1 MMRRRVT
8 GPEKTHNQME
18 LLSAEQ
24 VERVYR
30 VTDQLGLHRDWVVVP
45 LNAADEGLEM
55 LHPDGK
61 LLLRPPR
68 GERFEPWLL
77 GLRERL
83 EQLDLGRAARR
94 WENDPKFP
102 LTGPGEFHAWG
113 TRRYL
118 HDRGIL
124 RR

>member
-1 MMRRRVT
+1 MGRV
-8 GPEKTHNQME
+8 HNQMD
-18 LLSAEQ
+18 LLTADQ
-24 VERVYR
+24 VERIYR
-30 VTDQLGLHRDWVVVP
+30 VTDGLELHRDWVVVP

-68 GERFEPWLL
+68 GERFEPWLAT
-77 GLRERL
+77 LRGRL
-83 EQLDLGRAARR
+83 EQMELGRLPRR
-94 WENDPKFP
+94 EESDPKWP
-102 LTGPGEFHAWG
+102 LTGPGEIHAWG

-118 HDRGIL
+118 EDRGIL

>member
-1 MMRRRVT
+1 M
-8 GPEKTHNQME
+8 HNGME
-18 LLSAEQ
+18 LLTAEQ
-24 VERVYR
+24 VERIYQ
-30 VTDQLGLHRDWVVVP
+30 VTDQLGLQRDWVVVP
-45 LNAADEGLEM
+45 LNAADHDVEM

-61 LLLRPPR
+61 LLIRPPR
-68 GERFEPWLL
+68 GEAFDAWLQ

-83 EQLDLGRAARR
+83 EALDLGRAARR
-94 WENDPKFP
+94 GQIDPKFP

-118 HDRGIL
+118 EDRGIL